1 MCQRRV
7 LLICAE
13 APPIL
18 HDKFLSVLGGAS
30 LRKSDGIYAKYDV
43 SQDLNAS

>member
-1 MCQRRV
+1 MH
-7 LLICAE
+7 AE
-13 APPIL
+13 ALPIL

-30 LRKSDGIYAKYDV
+30 LRESDGTYAKCDV

>member
-7 LLICAE
+7 SLICAE
-13 APPIL
+13 ALPIL
-18 HDKFLSVLGGAS
+18 HGNFLSVLGGAS
-30 LRKSDGIYAKYDV
+30 LRKSDGIYAKCDV